1 MILLQFQVTDKHRL
15 LGWIRQEFI
24 PNIYNQ
30 PWYNG
35 GEEKKDVYIENK
47 MSILIGMPW
56 MRQLRIK
63 NSKRSVT
70 STTVCDFLR

>member
-1 MILLQFQVTDKHRL
+1 MNAPMSTISQVTDRHGLWAWMDQKFL
-15 LGWIRQEFI
+15 
-24 PNIYNQ
+24 PSIYNQ

-35 GEEKKDVYIENK
+35 LEDEEDVYIENK

-63 NSKRSVT
+63 KRECS
-70 STTVCDFLR
+70 